1 MSKYILI
8 GCFLWL
14 FLKGFG
20 QTDTMLVVEGIDT
33 LRPNISMIGSHHN
46 GKNYLRWAP
55 NNASLWFAASSKGY
69 IIDRYIMGN
78 NFLPDTNTRK
88 SVVIKPWPIEQ
99 FRPYLASDEENL
111 LAAGQCLYGV
121 WESTK
126 DANTNIF
133 SRVDEAENR
142 YSIAMLVADMDSL
155 ASRALGLSWIDEDV
169 RAGQNYLYFLKPASD
184 SLAALYSYA
193 LSIEAGLET
202 LPKLAI
208 DTIEE
213 KEKAITLYWEK
224 YENAEYYTAYWV
236 ERKGKNEP
244 SFKRITK
251 DPIVPASSSDFE
263 SFVVSFQ
270 DSVANYVPYEYR
282 LIGITPF
289 GFTSA
294 PSAPISAM
302 GRDRTPPQ
310 VVAEFTLVEE
320 DATLLLTWKA
330 PKDKELDHFD
340 IYRALKIDGFYEKI
354 NPKPLAVTE
363 LTFRDINP
371 AILKSPYYMVATV
384 DTAGN
389 SNFSVKLR
397 GFLRDTIAPAPPVGL
412 KGTIDSLGVVRLTWD
427 TNLEPDLEGYY
438 IYYANQ
444 IDHQFINLTGY
455 PVRNN
460 AYIDTVTL
468 KTLTEHVYYKVT
480 AADQFNHISRFSEAI
495 EIKRPDTIPPSP
507 AQIIDYTIEDQTL
520 ILNIQGSLSKD
531 AANQEVYR
539 KLLPSGEWELLG
551 ALNGNKFIDKSVSPQ
566 ATYQYRMK
574 TMDDDGNQAKDHE
587 ALTITILDK
596 SIARQPILT
605 EILHDTLKKAIEIR
619 WKNDPAAPQ
628 AIIYR
633 SINDGPFVTLSKS
646 KNAASFVDKDN
657 VVAGR
662 TYAYKIKHV
671 MQGGKISPLSQALSI
686 NLKPKE

>member
-1 MSKYILI
+1 MRKYLYIVTVL
-8 GCFLWL
+8 L
-14 FLKGFG
+14 FGGNLFS
-20 QTDTMLVVEGIDT
+20 QVDTISYNEQDT
-33 LRPNISMIGSHHN
+33 LLPNIKMIGAYHE
-46 GKNYLRWAP
+46 GKNFLRWAP
-55 NNASLWFAASSKGY
+55 NNASLWFSASSQGY
-69 IIDRYIMGN
+69 KLDRYELTDALI
-78 NFLPDTNTRK
+78 PDQNSLK
-88 SVVIKPWPIEQ
+88 SIPVKPWPLEN
-99 FRPYLASDEENL
+99 FRPYLNADNANL
-111 LAAGQCLYGV
+111 LAAGQCLYGE

-126 DANTNIF
+126 DANQNIF

-142 YSIAMLVADMDSL
+142 YGIAMLVADLDSL
-155 ASRALGLSWIDEDV
+155 AARALGLSYVDV
-169 RAGQNYLYFLKPASD
+169 EVVPGKKYLYVLKPAND
-184 SLAALYSYA
+184 SLSAIYSYA
-193 LSIEAGLET
+193 LSIEVGKEY
-202 LPKLAI
+202 LPTPQI
-208 DTIEE
+208 DTLEE
-213 KEKAITLYWEK
+213 KEKSIVIYWDK
-224 YENAEYYTAYWV
+224 FAYEDAYSAYWL
-236 ERKGKNEP
+236 ERKGPGEINYT
-244 SFKRITK
+244 RITK
-251 DPIVPASSSDFE
+251 EPIVPVSSSDFE
-263 SFVVSFQ
+263 GLVVSHQ
-270 DSVANYVPYEYR
+270 DSVTNYVPYAYR
-282 LIGITPF
+282 LVGISPF
-289 GFTSA
+289 GYLSL
-294 PSAPISAM
+294 PSAAVTGM
-302 GRDRTPPQ
+302 GRDKTPPTT
-310 VVAEFTLVEE
+310 VSDFAVVEE
-320 DATLLLTWKA
+320 NGTIKLTWLA
-330 PKDKELDHFD
+330 PKDADLDHID
-340 IYRALKIDGFYEKI
+340 IYRSVKIEGPFEKI
-354 NPKPLAVTE
+354 NPTE
-363 LTFRDINP
+363 ISKVQSTFIDTSRVV
-371 AILKSPYYMVATV
+371 LKSPYYMVATV

-596 SIARQPILT
+596 SIAGQPILT

-628 AIIYR
+628 SIIYR
-633 SINDGPFVTLSKS
+633 SINNGPFVTLWKS

>member
-14 FLKGFG
+14 GLKGFG
-20 QTDTMLVVEGIDT
+20 QTDTILIVEGLDT
-33 LRPNISMIGSHHN
+33 LKPNIAMIGSYHN

-55 NNASLWFAASSKGY
+55 NNASLWFSASSKGY

-78 NFLPDTNTRK
+78 NFMPDTNTRQ
-88 SVVIKPWPIEQ
+88 SIVIKPWAIEQ

-111 LAAGQCLYGV
+111 LAAGQCLYGA
-121 WESTK
+121 WESTRN
-126 DANTNIF
+126 ANANIF
-133 SRVDEAENR
+133 SRADEAENR

-155 ASRALGLSWIDEDV
+155 SARALGLSWIDEDV
-169 RAGQNYLYFLKPASD
+169 RVGQNYLYFLKPASD
-184 SLAALYSYA
+184 SLAALYSFA

-224 YENAEYYTAYWV
+224 FENAEYYTAYWV

-244 SFKRITK
+244 IFKRITT

-270 DSVANYVPYEYR
+270 DSVVNYVPYEYR

-294 PSAPISAM
+294 PSAPVSAM

-330 PKDKELDHFD
+330 PKDKDLDHFD

-371 AILKSPYYMVATV
+371 AILKSPYYMVAAV
-384 DTAGN
+384 DTADN
-389 SNFSVKLR
+389 AAFSVKLR
-397 GFLRDTIAPAPPVGL
+397 GYLRDTIAPEPPIGL
-412 KGTIDSLGVVRLTWD
+412 KGTIDSLGIVRLTWD
-427 TNLEPDLEGYY
+427 PNQEDDLEGYY
-438 IYYANQ
+438 VYYANQ
-444 IDHQFINLTGY
+444 IDHQFINLTGF
-455 PVRNN
+455 PVRKNSF
-460 AYIDTVTL
+460 IDTVSL

-507 AQIIDYTIEDQTL
+507 AQIVDYSIKDGKIHL
-520 ILNIQGSLSKD
+520 DVAISKSKD
-531 AANQEVYR
+531 VLSQELFR
-539 KLLPSGEWELLG
+539 RELPEGQWTKLGNIGNSSFTDTNAESG
-551 ALNGNKFIDKSVSPQ
+551 K
-566 ATYQYRMK
+566 TYQYQFK
-574 TMDDDGNQAKDHE
+574 TMDDDGNQAHDHDPI
-587 ALTITILDK
+587 TITLIDK
-596 SIARQPILT
+596 TQPEAAVLLQINRDTTTNSVSISWRQ
-605 EILHDTLKKAIEIR
+605 
-619 WKNDPAAPQ
+619 DPRVMQ
-628 AIIYR
+628 AIVYR
-633 SINDGPFVTLSKS
+633 SIDGGPFVTLARV
-646 KNAASFVDKDN
+646 KNTGLYVDKDKIWP
-657 VVAGR
+657 GR
-662 TYAYKIKHV
+662 SYGYKIKQV
-671 MQGGKISPLSQALSI
+671 YQDGKISGLSEALSI